1 MNNVIRGNSAANVLT
16 GLAGD
21 DTIYGNSGNDSLFG
35 GTGNDYLNGG
45 YGADAMSGGTGNDTY
60 IVDHS
65 SDVVTELAD
74 EGIDI
79 VHSSVSHTLSDN
91 VENLTLTGYGYIN
104 GTGNTLDNVIIGNTR
119 NNTLSGLAGNDTLI
133 GNSGHDTL
141 DGGTG
146 ADTMS
151 GGYGNDTYVVDDS
164 GDVVS
169 ESYNRGTDHVRSSID
184 YTLTDNVENL
194 TLTST
199 ADIDGTGNNL
209 NNVITGNS
217 GSNILDGRGGHDTIY
232 GNAGDDTLIGGDGND
247 RLYAGDGADQLFG
260 NAGSDTLDGG
270 SGVDTMVGGTGDDTY
285 IVDATS
291 DVVVENVGEGVDLVQ
306 SSATYTLSDNV
317 ENLTLTG
324 SASINGTGNELNNV
338 IRGNSAANVLTGLA
352 GDDTIYGNSG
362 NDSLLGGDGLDYL
375 DGGTGADAMSGGTDD
390 DTYIVDNADD
400 TVTELVGEGT
410 DTVRSS
416 VSYTLSDNVE
426 NLTLTGSASISGT
439 GNELDNVLTGNSGS
453 NILSGLAG
461 NDTLLGNSGPDTL
474 DGGSGADIMSGG
486 YGSDTYVV
494 DDAGDVVNE
503 SYNAGTDHVHA
514 GIDYTLGEN
523 VENLT
528 LTGTADL
535 NGIGNNLN
543 NVITGNVGN
552 NVLDGG
558 SGADT
563 LIGGAGDDTYMID
576 NSADAIVELFDGG
589 IDTVHSSASF
599 TISDNIENLYLTGT
613 ASINGTGNDVDN
625 LIVGNNGNNTLSGKG
640 GSDTIYGGN
649 GNDVLNGGDGVDRL
663 FGESGNDTINGG
675 TGADMMTGGIGDD
688 IYVVDDAGDMVIENA
703 GEGIDTVWAGLD
715 YTLGDHVEN
724 LVLTGNTAING
735 TGDEFGN
742 VISGND
748 GSNVL
753 NGLAGDDTLIGN
765 GGDDTLIGG
774 LDADIM
780 QGGIGNDTY
789 VVDDAG
795 DTVVEAAN
803 AGRDTV
809 QASIDYTLTDNVE
822 NLTLTGTANLKGT
835 GNALSNTITGNEDAN
850 IIDGG
855 MGADTMVG
863 GSGDD
868 TYLVDNTADAVIEAA
883 DAGTD
888 TVLASIDHTLAANVE
903 NLVLTGTGEL
913 AGTGNAMDNALTGNS
928 GSNILAGEDGND
940 LLDGGLDGDT
950 LVGGSG
956 DDTYVVDNAG
966 DTVVESSGQGIDT
979 VLANVSHTLN
989 ANVENLEL
997 TGEDDINGTGN
1008 DSDNVI
1014 IGNSG
1019 GNILA
1024 GGGGNDY
1031 LDGSHGADTL
1041 AGGGGNDFLEGGL
1054 GDDILQGGAGDDR
1067 YVFQLGDG
1075 NDRIVDDLGQN
1086 TLYVGSGLTEFDLK
1100 ADRVGNDM
1108 FVQVL
1113 GTTDTF
1119 VLADGFLQ
1127 TGEGLNTMEF
1137 DDGTVLDRTGI
1148 EMLMNRPPVA
1158 NLDQITA
1165 YEDGGPLV
1173 FSTSHLLANDTDP
1186 NPWDVLTVT
1195 SVGASETGVSV
1206 SLENGEITYDI
1217 GDGFQSLAEGE
1228 VAHDRFAY
1236 TISDIKGATANG
1248 IVEVD
1253 IVGVNDIPVVQ
1264 DAEPIFLKGVLTA
1277 NGTVDASDVDGDTL
1291 SYSVSGAPEHG
1302 ILSIDEQG
1310 SWLYTAKDGYYGAD
1324 RATITVDDGNGG
1336 MVTTSLD
1343 FTVNVYEEGDWI
1355 INGDGPDGI
1364 QLKGVSKDDLQLSRI
1379 DNDLFVAIR
1388 ERGSITM
1395 RGYFAAPENGVK
1407 LMDTL
1412 EGPLHLTK
1420 DQICEMET
1428 GSRWRRRP
1436 VEFGEWGA
1444 KNLIH
1449 GTDSS
1454 DRIFGADQNDV
1465 LFGGDGHDTMKGHCG
1480 DDSLFG
1486 GFGHDLLYGQWGT
1499 DTLYGDSGDDILLGG
1514 SGNDVLVG
1522 GDGNDRLKGGSGD
1535 DWLWGNQ
1542 GRDRLYGGKGNDK
1555 LTGSQGNDLLK
1566 GGAGDDIYYFER
1578 GDGLDIIREDH
1589 GGYGK
1594 HCHKHGD
1601 NDTVK
1606 FGEGIVRDDI
1616 SVFMKGSTLFLQ
1628 YGNDDIVTVR
1638 NPKNKKKRIE
1648 RFELSD
1654 GAYLTDTD
1662 INQIIQ
1668 EISAFAVNEGI
1679 DMNSANDVR
1688 QSEQLMNIVVN
1699 SWNYA

>member
-1 MNNVIRGNSAANVLT
+1 MT
-16 GLAGD
+16 
-21 DTIYGNSGNDSLFG
+21 
-35 GTGNDYLNGG
+35 
-45 YGADAMSGGTGNDTY
+45 
-60 IVDHS
+60 
-65 SDVVTELAD
+65 
-74 EGIDI
+74 
-79 VHSSVSHTLSDN
+79 DN

-104 GTGNTLDNVIIGNTR
+104 GTGNALDNVIAGNIR
-119 NNTLSGLAGNDTLI
+119 NNTLRGLEGNDTLY
-133 GNSGHDTL
+133 GNAGHDTL

-146 ADTMS
+146 ADTMR
-151 GGYGNDTYVVDDS
+151 GGSGNDTYVVDNA
-164 GDVVS
+164 GDVVT
-169 ESYNRGTDHVRSSID
+169 EMAYRGTDHVRSNID

-194 TLTST
+194 TLTGT

-217 GSNILDGRGGHDTIY
+217 GANILNGG
-232 GNAGDDTLIGGDGND
+232 AGADTL
-247 RLYAGDGADQLFG
+247 
-260 NAGSDTLDGG
+260 
-270 SGVDTMVGGTGDDTY
+270 VGGTGDDTY
-285 IVDATS
+285 IVD
-291 DVVVENVGEGVDLVQ
+291 
-306 SSATYTLSDNV
+306 
-317 ENLTLTG
+317 
-324 SASINGTGNELNNV
+324 
-338 IRGNSAANVLTGLA
+338 
-352 GDDTIYGNSG
+352 
-362 NDSLLGGDGLDYL
+362 
-375 DGGTGADAMSGGTDD
+375 
-390 DTYIVDNADD
+390 
-400 TVTELVGEGT
+400 
-410 DTVRSS
+410 
-416 VSYTLSDNVE
+416 
-426 NLTLTGSASISGT
+426 
-439 GNELDNVLTGNSGS
+439 
-453 NILSGLAG
+453 
-461 NDTLLGNSGPDTL
+461 
-474 DGGSGADIMSGG
+474 
-486 YGSDTYVV
+486 
-494 DDAGDVVNE
+494 
-503 SYNAGTDHVHA
+503 H
-514 GIDYTLGEN
+514 
-523 VENLT
+523 
-528 LTGTADL
+528 
-535 NGIGNNLN
+535 
-543 NVITGNVGN
+543 
-552 NVLDGG
+552 
-558 SGADT
+558 
-563 LIGGAGDDTYMID
+563 
-576 NSADAIVELFDGG
+576 SADAIEELFDGG
-589 IDTVHSSASF
+589 IDTVLSSASY
-599 TISDNIENLYLTGT
+599 TLSDNIENLNLTGT
-613 ASINGTGNDVDN
+613 AAINGIGNDGDNIITGNV
-625 LIVGNNGNNTLSGKG
+625 GNNTLSGEWG
-640 GSDTIYGGN
+640 NDTLYGAE
-649 GNDVLNGGDGVDRL
+649 GNDVLNGGDAIDRL
-663 FGESGNDTINGG
+663 FGESGNDTLNGG
-675 TGADMMTGGIGDD
+675 TGADVMTGGMGDD
-688 IYVVDDAGDMVIENA
+688 TYVVDNAGDVVIESA
-703 GEGIDTVWAGLD
+703 GEGIDTVQAGFD
-715 YTLGDHVEN
+715 YVLGDNIEN
-724 LVLTGNTAING
+724 LILTGNAAIDGTGGEFGNVLTGN
-735 TGDEFGN
+735 
-742 VISGND
+742 D
-748 GSNVL
+748 GANVL

-774 LDADIM
+774 LGADLM
-780 QGGIGNDTY
+780 QGGIGNDIY

-803 AGRDTV
+803 AGSDTV

-822 NLTLTGTANLKGT
+822 NLAFTGSVDLDGT
-835 GNALSNTITGNEDAN
+835 GNALSNTITGNDGAN
-850 IIDGG
+850 ILDGG
-855 MGADTMVG
+855 MGADTLVG

-868 TYLVDNTADAVIEAA
+868 TYIVDNMGDTVVEAA
-883 DAGTD
+883 GEGTD
-888 TVLASIDHTLAANVE
+888 TVLAGVNHILDANVE
-903 NLVLTGTGEL
+903 NLVLTGTADLE
-913 AGTGNAMDNALTGNS
+913 ATGNAMDNVLTGNS
-928 GSNILAGEDGND
+928 GSNILAGEGGND
-940 LLDGGLDGDT
+940 LLDGGLGADT

-956 DDTYVVDNAG
+956 DDTYMVDNAG
-966 DTVVESSGQGIDT
+966 DTVVESSGQGTDT

-1014 IGNSG
+1014 TGNSG
-1019 GNILA
+1019 GNILT

-1041 AGGGGNDFLEGGL
+1041 AGGGGNDLLEGGL

-1067 YVFQLGDG
+1067 YVFRLGGG
-1075 NDRIVDDLGQN
+1075 NDRIVDAQGQN

-1119 VLADGFLQ
+1119 VLADWFLQ

-1137 DDGTVLDRTGI
+1137 DDGTVLERTGI

-1264 DAEPIFLKGVLTA
+1264 DTEPIFLKGVLTA

-1302 ILSIDEQG
+1302 MLSIDEQG

-1324 RATITVDDGNGG
+1324 CATITVDDSNGG

-1364 QLKGVSKDDLQLSRI
+1364 QLKGVSKDDLQLSRT
-1379 DNDLFVAIR
+1379 DDDLFVAIR
-1388 ERGSITM
+1388 ERGSITL
-1395 RGYFAAPENGVK
+1395 RGYFAAPGSGVK

-1412 EGPLHLTK
+1412 EGPLHLAK

-1465 LFGGDGHDTMKGHCG
+1465 LFGGDGHDTMKGHCS
-1480 DDSLFG
+1480 DDTLIG
-1486 GFGHDLLYGQWGT
+1486 GFGHDLLYGQWGA

-1514 SGNDVLVG
+1514 SGNDDLVG
-1522 GDGNDRLKGGSGD
+1522 GDGNDRLKGGRGD

-1578 GDGLDIIREDH
+1578 GDGLDIIREDR

-1594 HCHKHGD
+1594 HCHKHGG

-1628 YGNDDIVTVR
+1628 YGDNDIVTVR
-1638 NPKNKKKRIE
+1638 NQKNKKKRIE